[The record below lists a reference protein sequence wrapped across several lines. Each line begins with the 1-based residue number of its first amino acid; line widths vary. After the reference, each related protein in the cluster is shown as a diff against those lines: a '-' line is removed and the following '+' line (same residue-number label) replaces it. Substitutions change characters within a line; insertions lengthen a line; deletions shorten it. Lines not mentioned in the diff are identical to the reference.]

1 MLHELYAA
9 QFHSFLQRLRADA
22 GAQAQWTA
30 LNALRAEMEK
40 AAGPAALWREYR
52 KALGIADATTPC
64 SRGGRQIPSGFAAV
78 SNDSAAAQT
87 GRGGGGGGARGGGG
101 GGGGGT
107 KQEDLSFTSMED
119 APDAAP
125 VDDGPMSSRLA
136 GYGVKG

>member
-1 MLHELYAA
+1 VLEVLHELYAA

-52 KALGIADATTPC
+52 K
-64 SRGGRQIPSGFAAV
+64 PSGFAAV